1 MTAAATAGIVLAMST
16 GLAAAAPG
24 GNSNGTGYG
33 SCLGKDM
40 STEAT
45 THFPGYMGDVISSDT
60 QDEVSHL
67 GNRWD
72 PDGPRSE
79 TIHRFLDTRCDT
91 KGSGGE

>member
-16 GLAAAAPG
+16 GLAVAAPG
-24 GNSNGTGYG
+24 GNSNGAGYG

-60 QDEVSHL
+60 QDKVNYTGGSW
-67 GNRWD
+67 G
-72 PDGPRSE
+72 PAGPRSVS
-79 TIHRFLDTRCDT
+79 IHLFLDNRCDT
-91 KGSGGE
+91 KGSGGK